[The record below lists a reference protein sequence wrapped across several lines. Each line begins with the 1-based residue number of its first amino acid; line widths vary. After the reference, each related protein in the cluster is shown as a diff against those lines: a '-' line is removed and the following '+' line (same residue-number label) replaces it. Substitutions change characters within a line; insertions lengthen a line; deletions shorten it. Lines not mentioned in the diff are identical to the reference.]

1 MDRLAGI
8 SSLLRNTRAELKHA
22 FDQVPSERWRTPPA
36 ADGWSAAHVAAH
48 LEMVEAAIQR
58 GAEKLLA
65 RPPVP
70 TPLLKRLHFPVE
82 MVQWRWPRARTPIP
96 LDEALLADRETMVAR
111 LSAVRQKTYQLL
123 DGLAGRDLRPFR
135 WQHPFLGNFNFYDW
149 FKLIGLHERRHTKQI
164 REIVRFFQS

>member
-1 MDRLAGI
+1 MDRLAEI
-8 SSLLRNTRAELKHA
+8 SSLLENARAEVERA
-22 FDQVPSERWRTPPA
+22 FGRVPPERWQTPPA
-36 ADGWSAAHVAAH
+36 PAQWSAAHVAAH

-96 LDEALLADRETMVAR
+96 LDDGLLADRETMMAR

-149 FKLIGLHERRHTKQI
+149 FKLIGLHERRHAKQI
-164 REIVRFFQS
+164 REIVQIFQR